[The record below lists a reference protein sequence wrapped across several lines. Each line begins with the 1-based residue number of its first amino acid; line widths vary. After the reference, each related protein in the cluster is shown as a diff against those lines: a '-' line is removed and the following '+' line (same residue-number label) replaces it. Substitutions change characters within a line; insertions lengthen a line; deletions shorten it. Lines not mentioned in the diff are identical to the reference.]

1 MRRHFL
7 LKYCPGLEI
16 QARDLEVPNI
26 FNYDF
31 SITTTGDII
40 MAKIKE
46 EKNKST
52 ANRSPTRKDF
62 LKKHSLVYFRLS
74 EL

>member
-1 MRRHFL
+1 M
-7 LKYCPGLEI
+7 LKYCLDLEI
-16 QARDLEVPNI
+16 HARDLVVPNRLK
-26 FNYDF
+26 YDF
-31 SITTTGDII
+31 SITTMGDIT
-40 MAKIKE
+40 MANIKE

-52 ANRSPTRKDF
+52 ANRSPTRKDN